1 VLKPFQE
8 RELLAVIEMALHR
21 HHSEQ
26 RRTAHARIEQFLSD
40 AGARLA
46 ATLDLKAIARDA
58 LELIVPEYADVCAI
72 HLSDGG
78 EPISEIA
85 RAEGVNGQASPAAI
99 RDIVERAEETRHPQ
113 MLELPNPAE
122 AGTDGSAGPM
132 IAVCVPLVTRG
143 EVLGAF
149 AAGFREGRA
158 QTEGHDLSFIEDFA
172 HRLGVA
178 VDNALLYRTSQR
190 ALTLRDNVLAVVSH
204 DLRAPLSA
212 IVLHAEMLADQPE
225 ARHGAQAIMHS
236 AQLMTRIVGDLLDAS
251 AINAGHLTLDLETY
265 ALEDIVNDAM
275 LMFEGKAEAKGIQLT
290 ASLDYPGKVR
300 CDRDRVLQVLAN
312 LLSNAIKATPKG
324 GSIALRVE
332 VADTGTGIPEDEVAQ
347 LFDRFW
353 QAKGNRGGAGLG
365 LYIARGIVTAH
376 GGSLGVATAVGE
388 GSRFFFHLPES
399 P

>member
-1 VLKPFQE
+1 
-8 RELLAVIEMALHR
+8 
-21 HHSEQ
+21 
-26 RRTAHARIEQFLSD
+26 
-40 AGARLA
+40 
-46 ATLDLKAIARDA
+46 
-58 LELIVPEYADVCAI
+58 
-72 HLSDGG
+72 
-78 EPISEIA
+78 
-85 RAEGVNGQASPAAI
+85 
-99 RDIVERAEETRHPQ
+99 
-113 MLELPNPAE
+113 
-122 AGTDGSAGPM
+122 
-132 IAVCVPLVTRG
+132 
-143 EVLGAF
+143 
-149 AAGFREGRA
+149 
-158 QTEGHDLSFIEDFA
+158 
-172 HRLGVA
+172 
-178 VDNALLYRTSQR
+178 
-190 ALTLRDNVLAVVSH
+190 
-204 DLRAPLSA
+204 
-212 IVLHAEMLADQPE
+212 VLHAEMLADQPE

-324 GSIALRVE
+324 GSIALRVLNEHGRVKFE